1 MNTKNLND
9 SLTLLKKDSSQPQQ
23 PVVPVKKYNKKHK
36 RTKDKTLIQAAAS
49 AAAPTNYA
57 SNNASSHHHHHHH
70 HHHHNSHKTEAPQA
84 SHAAADGEPQKVPDF
99 QSKVETAILNSNEPI
114 EINESAEVSA
124 NGFKGIWANKTEIAN
139 WVGPVPLSEY
149 PLNQDHN
156 PILIK
161 KKSNK
166 KLEYE
171 KKVFVKYLE
180 PPAIPPP
187 GEIIVNQ
194 EANKLAPE
202 APPIVIRQRPN
213 RKRTPEPIIIRE
225 APPPPPPVVP
235 PKIIT
240 IPGKTIRRPREIIFE
255 YDCQPCQ
262 QCKPPKLCQDANCFP
277 KCYKGPA
284 NFYPAPYPLQ
294 FSPSSSNLPFF
305 PNGAYPSLGFPTIFI

>member
-9 SLTLLKKDSSQPQQ
+9 SLTLIKKDSQPMI
-23 PVVPVKKYNKKHK
+23 PVKKYNKKHK
-36 RTKDKTLIQAAAS
+36 RNKEKSLVSQPS
-49 AAAPTNYA
+49 
-57 SNNASSHHHHHHH
+57 SNNSNVFAA
-70 HHHHNSHKTEAPQA
+70 NSTSTTNTTSRNQNEEKPLI
-84 SHAAADGEPQKVPDF
+84 DF

-114 EINESAEVSA
+114 DICETQEVCA

-139 WVGPVPLSEY
+139 WIGPVPLNEY
-149 PLNQDHN
+149 PLNQDSN

-161 KKSNK
+161 KKSSK

-194 EANKLAPE
+194 EPNKLAPE

-262 QCKPPKLCQDANCFP
+262 QCKPSKMCQDSSCFP
-277 KCYKGPA
+277 KCYKAPPPA

-305 PNGAYPSLGFPTIFI
+305 PSGAFHPPLGFPTIFI